1 MLYNTHNIPR
11 YSSIYIFYFIVIFI
25 IKGGIFMI
33 VFTLFIGFG
42 CIIYQL
48 DRLTDIVRNK
58 DNSLFP
64 PIK

>member
-1 MLYNTHNIPR
+1 
-11 YSSIYIFYFIVIFI
+11 
-25 IKGGIFMI
+25 MI

-48 DRLTDIVRNK
+48 DRLKDIVRNK

-64 PIK
+64 PTK

>member
-1 MLYNTHNIPR
+1 
-11 YSSIYIFYFIVIFI
+11 
-25 IKGGIFMI
+25 MI

-58 DNSLFP
+58 YNYLFP
-64 PIK
+64 QAK